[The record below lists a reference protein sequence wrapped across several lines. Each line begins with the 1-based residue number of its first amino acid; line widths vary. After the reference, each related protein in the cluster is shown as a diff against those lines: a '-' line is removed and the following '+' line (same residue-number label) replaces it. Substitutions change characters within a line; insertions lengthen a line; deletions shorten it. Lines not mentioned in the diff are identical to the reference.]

1 MKGNE
6 YNAEVVNINYE
17 SGMYD
22 GQIRKFQKE
31 NYIPRSV
38 VIDVYLNVHSPDKT
52 RILTRVVSHTL
63 PIHTL
68 FEDDT
73 VREWIYDNRD
83 GVPVSDLDVVD
94 AITGTITE
102 NTTQALRDVYESLG
116 FEVHHIAVDFINND
130 DDDGVEAVDDA
141 PNIEI

>member
-6 YNAEVVNINYE
+6 FNAEVVNINYE
-17 SGMYD
+17 SGMCN
-22 GQIRKFQKE
+22 GQIKRFQKE

-38 VIDVYLNVHSPDKT
+38 VIDVYLNVYSPDKT

-94 AITGTITE
+94 AITGDITE
-102 NTTQALRDVYESLG
+102 NTVQALSSVYESLG
-116 FEVHHIAVDFINND
+116 FEVHHITVDFVSD
-130 DDDGVEAVDDA
+130 DDDEGIEEIKNVPE
-141 PNIEI
+141 IEI